1 MRKGTKP
8 QDKGTKYN
16 LVYRSARD
24 QAHAQEDAPSEVVM
38 VPAISGNTARKMRNA
53 KDRAGSAR
61 STRGAKAAD
70 AVGQGDPFLAQLST
84 NKDHINA
91 LGLPNDGYDYSQHLR
106 AMGQGKFIG
115 KDGKE
120 QRLPDT
126 YLMPGPNPMAIPGE
140 LLASSKDLDRHLEAI
155 TLDERTMDA
164 DLLAAL
170 WGEGD
175 EEGEFEELNDDFCV
189 EAMQDAPVG
198 EAFDWNAHMEML
210 IARSER
216 MSGVGTSR
224 VKPRG
229 WEGMKGAAAKMAAS
243 HQISNEV
250 GVGDEDEHDSDDSG
264 WVPDVDE
271 MSDGDKEGNNGN
283 MDNFN
288 ANKSL
293 NRLEEEGTGT
303 GTGKGATTR
312 LTALGLAQSASASV
326 GAGAGAGAGRGGH
339 RTRSGSGDSGDS
351 NENNFIQDRLETNT
365 NVSEDRRSKMSYT
378 SAGGTKYSSQGGGR
392 FKPRSA
398 TRIIAEER
406 ARQEKIFEDTLL
418 EYDDEN
424 IGDLEHL
431 YDEEEDEEDEFED
444 LLDEERE
451 EEEQDDDVEKAAL
464 KAEQAILRA
473 QRSIVGTISISELEN
488 HPLMEEAM
496 DEFLNAQK
504 DEERVN
510 GIHVIPGAREI
521 HALANYVDPV
531 PFLSIKE
538 SVKALER
545 RQKEDED
552 NLREQ
557 MLGDKLI
564 NMTDIAQFK
573 TRQLE
578 KEKHDELVDCQHYLQ
593 EVREEAEW
601 DCESVLSTYSTLD
614 NHPNLIKEPK
624 NSKYKHHKSRFQ
636 IKQEQSIAESDEIS
650 AVQGGREALTKLAYQ
665 ASKEEG
671 GVGRPDKMQPARIVL
686 AGKLSLPEGY
696 GGDSK
701 TRRRKDDGSDDQSV
715 SSRFT
720 IRSNA
725 TGQMSVGSAVSGGGT
740 SVRLRMP
747 QSASHSSVSKSH
759 QRSETRFGLSS
770 VSEEQ
775 QRPMYASAERGAAS
789 TTIPVFGPSRETHL
803 TDEEMEKRS
812 KMLGGDGSGDVGE
825 DDNAD
830 VGEEAE
836 DSDEGTSYTQWTRA
850 SRKAETA
857 EEKKNRKANAKE
869 EQKIRRLNKKTL
881 RSVYKEEN
889 DKLHKA
895 DGNKQK
901 TDHISVFKY

>member
-24 QAHAQEDAPSEVVM
+24 EAHAQEDAPSEVVM
-38 VPAISGNTARKMRNA
+38 VPAISGNAARKTRNA

-61 STRGAKAAD
+61 STRGAKAAAD
-70 AVGQGDPFLAQLST
+70 EVGQGDPFLAHLST

-126 YLMPGPNPMAIPGE
+126 YLMPDPNPMAIPGE
-140 LLASSKDLDRHLEAI
+140 LLASSKELDRHLEAI

-164 DLLAAL
+164 DLRAAL
-170 WGEGD
+170 WGEED
-175 EEGEFEELNDDFCV
+175 DEGEFEELNDDFCI

-198 EAFDWNAHMEML
+198 EVFDWNAHMEML

-250 GVGDEDEHDSDDSG
+250 FDEEDGHDSDDSG

-271 MSDGDKEGNNGN
+271 MSDDDKEGNHGN
-283 MDNFN
+283 MDDFN
-288 ANKSL
+288 AHNS
-293 NRLEEEGTGT
+293 RLEEDRR
-303 GTGKGATTR
+303 GAR
-312 LTALGLAQSASASV
+312 LTAQGLAQS
-326 GAGAGAGAGRGGH
+326 AGAGAGRGGR

-431 YDEEEDEEDEFED
+431 YDEEEEEEEEEDEFED
-444 LLDEERE
+444 LLDEEGDE
-451 EEEQDDDVEKAAL
+451 KEQDDDVEKAAL

-564 NMTDIAQFK
+564 KMTDIAQFK

-715 SSRFT
+715 SSRFS

-775 QRPMYASAERGAAS
+775 QRPMYASAETGTAS
-789 TTIPVFGPSRETHL
+789 TTIPVFGPSRNIHL

-812 KMLGGDGSGDVGE
+812 KMLGGDVGE
-825 DDNAD
+825 DDDDAD

-881 RSVYKEEN
+881 RTVYKEEN
-889 DKLHKA
+889 GKLHKA